1 MRRPFDLS
9 LYLVLDPILC
19 GGFDGM
25 VATAL
30 ASAKAGA
37 TVVQLRAPGWKKR
50 ELVRCARELKKI
62 LTPFSVPLII
72 DDDADVC
79 LAADADGLHV
89 GQRDLEI
96 HDARAIIGPDR
107 ILGLS
112 VSNLEELAGADP
124 AVTDYLGVGP
134 IFATSTKPDA
144 APAMGYDGL
153 TAVTS
158 ATSLPTVAIGGI
170 KAPHAADIIRAGVDG
185 IAVVSAICG
194 QPNPAQATAELKT
207 LVDAALTER
216 SSK

>member
-1 MRRPFDLS
+1 MRHPFDLS
-9 LYLVLDPILC
+9 LYLVLDPVLC

-25 VATAL
+25 VTTAL

-37 TVVQLRAPGWKKR
+37 TVVQLRAPGWRKR
-50 ELVRCARELKKI
+50 ELVRCARALKKV

-112 VSNLEELAGADP
+112 VSNLNELRSADA

-158 ATSLPTVAIGGI
+158 ATTLPTVAIGGI
-170 KAPHAADIIRAGVDG
+170 KAQHTANIIRTGADG

-207 LVDAALTER
+207 LVTVALSER
-216 SSK
+216 IQK

>member
-1 MRRPFDLS
+1 MRHAFDLS

-30 ASAKAGA
+30 ASVRAGTA
-37 TVVQLRAPGWKKR
+37 VVQLRAPGWKKR
-50 ELVRCARELKKI
+50 DLVNCARALKKT
-62 LTPFSVPLII
+62 LAPFSVPLII

-112 VSNLEELAGADP
+112 VSNLEELAGADA

-134 IFATSTKPDA
+134 IFTTSTKPDA

-170 KAPHAADIIRAGVDG
+170 KAAHATDIIRAGVDG

-194 QPNPAQATAELKT
+194 QADPATATAKLKN
-207 LVDAALTER
+207 LVDAALSER
-216 SSK
+216 NAR

>member
-1 MRRPFDLS
+1 MRHAFDLS

-30 ASAKAGA
+30 ASVRAGA

-50 ELVRCARELKKI
+50 DLVNCAHALKKT
-62 LTPFSVPLII
+62 LAPFSVPLII
-72 DDDADVC
+72 ADDADVC

-112 VSNLEELAGADP
+112 VSNLEELAGADA

-158 ATSLPTVAIGGI
+158 ATSLPSVAIGGI
-170 KAPHAADIIRAGVDG
+170 KAAHAADIIRAGADG

-194 QPNPAQATAELKT
+194 QADPEAATAKLKT
-207 LVDAALTER
+207 LVNAALSER
-216 SSK
+216 NAR

>member
-1 MRRPFDLS
+1 MRHAFDLS

-30 ASAKAGA
+30 ASVRAGTA
-37 TVVQLRAPGWKKR
+37 VVQLRAPGWKKR
-50 ELVRCARELKKI
+50 DLVNCARALKKT
-62 LTPFSVPLII
+62 LAPFSVPLII

-79 LAADADGLHV
+79 LAADTDGLHV

-112 VSNLEELAGADP
+112 VSNLEELAGADA

-170 KAPHAADIIRAGVDG
+170 KAVHAADIIRAGADG

-194 QPNPAQATAELKT
+194 QADPEAATTKLNT
-207 LVDAALTER
+207 LVNAALSER
-216 SSK
+216 NAR

>member
-1 MRRPFDLS
+1 MRRAFDLS

-25 VATAL
+25 VSTAFT
-30 ASAKAGA
+30 SVRAGA

-50 ELVRCARELKKI
+50 DLVNCARALKKT
-62 LTPFSVPLII
+62 LAPFSIPLII

-96 HDARAIIGPDR
+96 HDARAVIGPDR

-112 VSNLEELAGADP
+112 VSNLEELAGVDA

-153 TAVTS
+153 ATVTS

-170 KAPHAADIIRAGVDG
+170 SLEKAPGVLATG
-185 IAVVSAICG
+185 VGSIAVVSAIT
-194 QPNPAQATAELKT
+194 QAA
-207 LVDAALTER
+207 DWRAATDQLLALAGAGDE
-216 SSK
+216 

>member
-1 MRRPFDLS
+1 MRRAFDLS
-9 LYLVLDPILC
+9 LYLVLDPVLC

-25 VATAL
+25 VSTAFT
-30 ASAKAGA
+30 SVRAGA

-50 ELVRCARELKKI
+50 DLVNCARALKKT
-62 LTPFSVPLII
+62 LAPFSIPLII

-96 HDARAIIGPDR
+96 HDARAVIGPDR

-112 VSNLEELAGADP
+112 VSNLEELAG
-124 AVTDYLGVGP
+124 VTDYLGVGP

-153 TAVTS
+153 ATVTS

-170 KAPHAADIIRAGVDG
+170 KEAHAADIIRTGADG

-194 QPNPAQATAELKT
+194 QADPAAATAKLKT
-207 LVDAALTER
+207 LVDAALSER
-216 SSK
+216 NAR

>member
-1 MRRPFDLS
+1 MRRAFDLS
-9 LYLVLDPILC
+9 LYLVLDPVLC

-25 VATAL
+25 VSTAFT
-30 ASAKAGA
+30 SVRAGA

-50 ELVRCARELKKI
+50 DLVNCARALKKT
-62 LTPFSVPLII
+62 LAPFSIPLII

-96 HDARAIIGPDR
+96 HDARAVIGPDR

-112 VSNLEELAGADP
+112 VSNLEELAGVDA

-153 TAVTS
+153 ATVTS

-170 KAPHAADIIRAGVDG
+170 KAAHAADIIRTGADG

-194 QPNPAQATAELKT
+194 QADPAAATAKLKT
-207 LVDAALTER
+207 LVDAALSER
-216 SSK
+216 NAR

>member
-1 MRRPFDLS
+1 MRRAFDLS
-9 LYLVLDPILC
+9 LYLVLDPVLC

-25 VATAL
+25 VSTAL
-30 ASAKAGA
+30 ASVRAGA

-50 ELVRCARELKKI
+50 DLVNCARALKKT
-62 LTPFSVPLII
+62 LAPFSVPLII

-112 VSNLEELAGADP
+112 VSNLEELAGADT

-134 IFATSTKPDA
+134 IFATATKPDA

-153 TAVTS
+153 AAVTS
-158 ATSLPTVAIGGI
+158 ATALPTVAIGGI
-170 KAPHAADIIRAGVDG
+170 KAQHASDIIRAGADG

-194 QPNPAQATAELKT
+194 QADPAQAAAELKS
-207 LVDAALTER
+207 LVDAALAER
-216 SSK
+216 NAR

>member
-1 MRRPFDLS
+1 MRRAFDLS
-9 LYLVLDPILC
+9 LYLVLDPVLC

-25 VATAL
+25 VATAS
-30 ASAKAGA
+30 ASVKAGA

-50 ELVRCARELKKI
+50 ELVCCARELKKV

-112 VSNLEELAGADP
+112 VSNLEELAGADT

-134 IFATSTKPDA
+134 IFATATKPDA

-153 TAVTS
+153 AAVTS
-158 ATSLPTVAIGGI
+158 ATTLPTVAIGGI
-170 KAPHAADIIRAGVDG
+170 KAQHAADIIRAGADG

-194 QPNPAQATAELKT
+194 QADPAQATAELKS
-207 LVDAALTER
+207 LVDAALAKR
-216 SSK
+216 NAR